1 MKIAIS
7 GATGFVGKHL
17 IDFFSKQNIEIVPIT
32 RDKLK
37 LNDNEFKDYLE
48 GVDAIFNLAGA
59 PIIKKWSESYKKV
72 LYSSRIDTTEKIAT
86 AIENLEK
93 KPKVFISTSAVGIYA
108 NRAVYSE
115 DNFEYADDFLSK
127 LCQDWEAKALS
138 VKDITK
144 VSIFRFGIVLGR
156 DGGALKQMLTPFKL
170 GLGGN
175 IGSGKQGFSFI
186 HIDDLI
192 NAYDFVLKRELEGV
206 FNLGSPEPTDNAGL
220 TKALGKAL
228 NRPTFLPLPEFVLN
242 IIFGEGARV
251 LTDGQQML
259 PKRLLDEGF
268 EFKYKNINETIEAS
282 L

>member
-17 IDFFSKQNIEIVPIT
+17 IDFFSKQNIDIVPIT

-37 LNDNEFKDYLE
+37 LNDNEFRDYLE

-72 LYSSRIDTTEKIAT
+72 LYSSRIDTTQKIAT

-115 DNFEYADDFLSK
+115 NNFEYADDFLSK

-144 VSIFRFGIVLGR
+144 VSIFRFGIVLGK

-251 LTDGQQML
+251 LTDGQQMI

-268 EFKYKNINETIEAS
+268 EFKYKNIDETIEAS

>member
-17 IDFFSKQNIEIVPIT
+17 IDFFSKQNIDIVPIT

-37 LNDNEFKDYLE
+37 LNDNEFRDYLE

-251 LTDGQQML
+251 LTDGQQMI

-268 EFKYKNINETIEAS
+268 EFKYKNIDETIEAS

>member
-37 LNDNEFKDYLE
+37 LNDNEFRDYLE

-72 LYSSRIDTTEKIAT
+72 LYSSRIDTTQKIAT

-115 DNFEYADDFLSK
+115 NNFEYADDFLSK

-144 VSIFRFGIVLGR
+144 VSIFRFGIVLGK

-251 LTDGQQML
+251 LTDGQQMI

-268 EFKYKNINETIEAS
+268 EFKYKNIDETIEAS